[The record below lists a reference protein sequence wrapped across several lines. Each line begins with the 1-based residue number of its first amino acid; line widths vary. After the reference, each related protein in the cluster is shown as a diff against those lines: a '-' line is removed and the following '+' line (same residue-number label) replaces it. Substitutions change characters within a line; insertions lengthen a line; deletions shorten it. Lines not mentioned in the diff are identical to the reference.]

1 MLLNKL
7 TTVIRWFSLQIEKFS
22 ESEEVLR
29 AFDDG
34 SKEEKLKE
42 LLSALSEAQ
51 APWAPG
57 TDP

>member
-7 TTVIRWFSLQIEKFS
+7 TTVIRWLFSLQIEKFS

-34 SKEEKLKE
+34 SRGKAEGAAVR
-42 LLSALSEAQ
+42 SVRSSGAVGA
-51 APWAPG
+51 WY
-57 TDP
+57 